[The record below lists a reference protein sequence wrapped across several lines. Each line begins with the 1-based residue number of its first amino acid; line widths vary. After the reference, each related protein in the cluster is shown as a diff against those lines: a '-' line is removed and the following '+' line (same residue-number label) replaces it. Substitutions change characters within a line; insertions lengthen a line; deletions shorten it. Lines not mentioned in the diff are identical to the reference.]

1 MDMDVYEQRKAQ
13 LQKDLDA
20 TREKANRIEK
30 RLKMLE
36 NLKDPADQAIARE
49 LLTETGG
56 GLK

>member
-1 MDMDVYEQRKAQ
+1 MDMDAYEQRKAQ

-49 LLTETGG
+49 LLAETGG

>member
-1 MDMDVYEQRKAQ
+1 MDMDAYEQRKVQ

-20 TREKANRIEK
+20 TRLKAQRIEA

-49 LLTETGG
+49 LLAETGG